1 MTEEHK
7 TENQTRNQTRN
18 QTKNQKPAKAGGNS
32 ALAKRGVLKVNITD
46 EKMLY
51 ACYMPFVKGC
61 GIFVPSNDEHNL
73 GDEAFLLL
81 NLPDGAGKFA
91 VSAKVAWLNP
101 KQKLGKRVPGI
112 GLQILGRDAEKMRE
126 AIEAI
131 LGKKVDSPL
140 PTATM

>member
-1 MTEEHK
+1 MTE
-7 TENQTRNQTRN
+7 
-18 QTKNQKPAKAGGNS
+18 KNKSNKN
-32 ALAKRGVLKVNITD
+32 ALAKRGVLKINITD

-61 GIFVPSNDEHNL
+61 GIFVPTNDTHTI

-81 NLPDGAGKFA
+81 NLPGDGGRFA
-91 VSAKVAWLNP
+91 TSAKVVWINP

-126 AIEAI
+126 KIEAL
-131 LGKKVDSPL
+131 LGKKANSPL